1 MLRSSPSIWLVTA
14 LAGLLGLAYG
24 AVHVFS
30 DEHSVPALPEVEWSD
45 PVSVV
50 SGNAHRGPWR
60 MNDSDWD
67 FVDDPSVA
75 LRADGTAGV
84 VWTDHKEQDL
94 FFQTVGANGERTPA
108 SPVNVSQ
115 TPDTFSWLPRIVF
128 ADPTGDTIY
137 VAWQEIIFS
146 GGTHGGDILFARSED
161 GGHNFGEPV
170 NLSESETGAGKGR
183 LSSQYWHN
191 GSLDLA
197 LGPQGHVF
205 VTWTE
210 YEGRL
215 WLRKST
221 DGGRTFS
228 KPVHVAGDQ
237 STPARGPTL
246 AIGADGTV
254 HLAWAVGE
262 DPSADI
268 HYSRSRDAWNVFGPP
283 ERVANSDGHS
293 DTPSIALDSTD
304 ILHLMYGESPSG
316 AFRTYEIRYVRKSA
330 PNTFSVPRTIAAA
343 NTNPYESIHFPTLH
357 VGPNNAVYACW
368 ELFPEAQGR
377 PRGIGYTVSSDG
389 GTTFAAPSVVP
400 HTNAPSRG
408 FSGSQQGLLMEK
420 LAVNGA
426 GTVAVVN
433 STFDAGEE
441 SHIRLYRGQTTG
453 VP

>member
-1 MLRSSPSIWLVTA
+1 MLRSSPWIWWVTA
-14 LAGLLGLAYG
+14 LAGLLGLLYG
-24 AVHVFS
+24 VVHLFS
-30 DEHSVPALPEVEWSD
+30 DEHSVHEIPEVAWTA
-45 PVSVV
+45 PVSIA

-75 LRADGTAGV
+75 LSDNGTAGV
-84 VWTDHKEQDL
+84 VWADHTEQDL
-94 FFQTVGANGERTPA
+94 FYQAVRQNGERTPS

-128 ADPTGDTIY
+128 PEKTGETIY

-161 GGHNFGEPV
+161 GGHHFRAPV
-170 NLSESETGAGKGR
+170 NLSQSKTGAGKGR

-197 LGPQGHVF
+197 LGPDGNVF

-215 WLRKST
+215 WLRRST

-228 KPVHVAGDQ
+228 EPVHVAGDQ
-237 STPARGPTL
+237 SSPARGPSLT
-246 AIGADGTV
+246 IGSSGTV

-262 DPSADI
+262 DPAADI
-268 HYSRSRDAWNVFGPP
+268 HYVQSTEDWDAFGRPKL
-283 ERVANSDGHS
+283 VANSDGHS
-293 DTPSIALDSTD
+293 DGPSTALDSEGT
-304 ILHLMYGESPSG
+304 LHLVYGESSSG
-316 AFRTYEIRYVRKSA
+316 AFREYDIRYVQGST
-330 PNTFSVPRTIAAA
+330 PDTFSAPRTIASA
-343 NTNPYESIHFPTLH
+343 NTSPSESVHFPTLR
-357 VGPNNAVYACW
+357 VGPKNTVYACW
-368 ELFPEAQGR
+368 ELFPDAQGR

-389 GTTFAAPSVVP
+389 GTTFGSPSVVP
-400 HTNAPSRG
+400 NTNVPSRG

-420 LAVNGA
+420 LAVNAA
-426 GTVAVVN
+426 GEVALVN
-433 STFDAGEE
+433 STFDEGEE
-441 SHIRLYRGQTTG
+441 SHIWLYRGQTTG